1 MSGTSWTYALLYRFP
16 KKCKCDPIIAA
27 TDSSGSLYG
36 YTNLRHLNV
45 GSTVFKFTPATGKLK
60 TLYTFPTTAPLSP
73 AGNLVS
79 SLTIGSKGALYGT
92 TARGGSDN
100 FGTAFEYN
108 TKGTGSPT
116 VLFNSVET
124 SYFAPSPLVS
134 DGLGNLFG
142 TIGDSPNQEDA
153 VFEWN
158 IASAAFTFVTDMT
171 SAQAAGSNNGV
182 VFDSSGNLWGS
193 SPTGGGINQVGVGTL
208 FGFNVASRTPSVVHT
223 FALSPDGGDPTPVV
237 MGPANTFYGIVQTG
251 TNAVAHGTLFTY
263 ATATNTFTTAY
274 AFSATDVAGGDP
286 GGPIAVD
293 SSGAAYGSFQFGRNK
308 TGTAV
313 VFKIVP

>member
-1 MSGTSWTYALLYRFP
+1 VPRRTARTP
-16 KKCKCDPIIAA
+16 
-27 TDSSGSLYG
+27 
-36 YTNLRHLNV
+36 
-45 GSTVFKFTPATGKLK
+45 FKFTPATGKLK

-92 TARGGSDN
+92 TARGGRDN

-134 DGLGNLFG
+134 NGLGNLFG

-237 MGPANTFYGIVQTG
+237 LGPANTFYGIAQTG
-251 TNAVAHGTLFTY
+251 TNAVAHGTLFT
-263 ATATNTFTTAY
+263 
-274 AFSATDVAGGDP
+274 
-286 GGPIAVD
+286 
-293 SSGAAYGSFQFGRNK
+293 
-308 TGTAV
+308 
-313 VFKIVP
+313 